1 MQDVL
6 GAPLLYGFGLVL
18 FRSAGLIAAV
28 PVLGAGTIPVT
39 VRMALALVAAAAAFA
54 GAGMPAVAL
63 PDHLVAIA
71 GAAIAETVVGLAA
84 GLAARLV
91 LEAAQAAGQ
100 VAGLSV
106 GLGYGALVDPVGGA
120 STTALGQLFAMG
132 ALAFAVALGL
142 HREAFAWLTRSAIA
156 FPPGSSIDVRSL
168 AGAVVVHGLAGTA
181 LAVRLA
187 FPILAA
193 VTCGH
198 LALGLLGRIAP
209 QLNLASIGFS
219 IAIFAGGAAL
229 YLVLPAAAD
238 AAARAAL
245 VAIRSG

>member
-1 MQDVL
+1 MFEL
-6 GAPLLYGFGLVL
+6 ATLPLVYGFALVL
-18 FRSAGLIAAV
+18 FRSAGLVLALPVIGIGLV
-28 PVLGAGTIPVT
+28 PVQI
-39 VRMALALVAAAAAFA
+39 RLAIAFLAAAAAFA
-54 GAGMPAVAL
+54 GGGMPTAPI
-63 PDHLVAIA
+63 PDHLAALA
-71 GAAIAETVVGLAA
+71 GAAVAESAVGLSAA
-84 GLAARLV
+84 LGARLV
-91 LEAAQAAGQ
+91 FEAAGAAGQ

-120 STTALGQLFAMG
+120 STSALGQLFAMG
-132 ALAFAVALGL
+132 ALGFAVAAGL
-142 HREAFAWLTRSAIA
+142 HHEAFVWLARSVSA
-156 FPPGSSIDVRSL
+156 FPPGAAIDVRSL
-168 AGAVVVHGLAGTA
+168 AGSVITHALGGIV

-219 IAIFAGGAAL
+219 IAILAGGAAL
-229 YLVLPAAAD
+229 YLVLPPAAD

-245 VAIRSG
+245 AALR